1 MADIKWLEGNRIQI
15 TPPKRTKK
23 ITGTRFAT
31 ILGLNPWSTA
41 FEMWCAITK
50 TFELPFEDTIY
61 TVAGKTIEPK
71 QADYMKKSYG
81 MDLITPTDRYG
92 ADYFN
97 KTWGDF
103 FPDSPHLGGMWDY
116 LGVDED
122 GVVDTVLE
130 MKTTKR
136 IEDWQNDAPEYYAL
150 QAALYAWLLGVDNV
164 IMVASFLEEKDYED
178 PSKYV
183 PNIKNTI
190 TVEFKVSERYPDF
203 ADKVAQVEK
212 WWSEYVDAG
221 ISPVYDEKKDAEILK
236 ALRTNTLAPETD
248 IDALIAEAEGL
259 KKDIDAVSET
269 VKDKEKRLKKINEII
284 KEHAMSQFRDGDKK
298 VEVKGGSYV
307 WSLARS
313 TKDVTTY
320 NEEALK
326 ADGVFEK
333 YATVTQDTSYRMT
346 VSAIKKEDK

>member
-1 MADIKWLEGNRIQI
+1 MEWLDSKQLKI

-31 ILGLNPWSTA
+31 ILGLNPWSTG

-50 TFELPFEDTIY
+50 TYELPFEDTIY
-61 TVAGKTIEPK
+61 TLAGKAIEPK
-71 QADYMKKSYG
+71 QAEYMKKSYG
-81 MDLITPTDRYG
+81 MDIITPTDRYG
-92 ADYFN
+92 KDYFN

-103 FPDSPHLGGMWDY
+103 FPESKHLGGMWDY
-116 LGVDED
+116 LGVDEN

-150 QAALYAWLLGVDNV
+150 QAALYAYLLGVDNV
-164 IMVASFLEEKDYED
+164 IMVASFLDEKDYAD
-178 PSKYV
+178 PTKYV

-203 ADKVAQVEK
+203 ADKVAEVEK
-212 WWSEYVDAG
+212 WWSEYVDSG

-248 IDALIAEAEGL
+248 LETLIAEGEALKAE
-259 KKDIDAVSET
+259 IDSVTESIA
-269 VKDKEKRLKKINEII
+269 DKEKRLKTINDII
-284 KEHAMSQFRDGDKK
+284 KEHAVSQFRDGDKK
-298 VEVKGGSYV
+298 VEVKGSKLTWTV
-307 WSLARS
+307 SRS
-313 TKDVTTY
+313 EVKSIDKDSM
-320 NEEALK
+320 K
-326 ADGVFEK
+326 ADGILEK
-333 YATVTQDTSYRMT
+333 YEKISTQYRMT
-346 VSAIKKEDK
+346 VK